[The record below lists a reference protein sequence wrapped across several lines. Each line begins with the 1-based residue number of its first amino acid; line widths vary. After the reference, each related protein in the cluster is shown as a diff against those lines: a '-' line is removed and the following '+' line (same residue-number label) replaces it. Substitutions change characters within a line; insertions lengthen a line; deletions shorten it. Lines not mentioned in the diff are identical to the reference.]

1 MPLLAAEWVLAL
13 EQELEM
19 VLAAFKWKRKKN
31 TTVRN
36 NENETLSSSLHPCN
50 FSAHTLGVGLCVG
63 ALVGIGVGNGVGAN
77 VGCSVGLA
85 VGGKVGN
92 FVGAGL
98 GL

>member
-1 MPLLAAEWVLAL
+1 MFSYSVR
-13 EQELEM
+13 
-19 VLAAFKWKRKKN
+19 AAFFGAFFPD
-31 TTVRN
+31 
-36 NENETLSSSLHPCN
+36 LSLYILAGVSLFILDICK

-63 ALVGIGVGNGVGAN
+63 ALVGIGVGNGVGAS